1 MHPARYLT
9 VGITVLAI
17 VVVSEKAV
25 WGEERPGRPNRKLD
39 HALQDAVASGC
50 KGGPRRVIISV
61 KSGYR
66 KGMGDSLKA
75 HGDKVKAEFKS
86 IDAVAAEVHCDDLEA
101 LAAMSE
107 TVSVSIDGDV
117 DTHAGKANG
126 HADKTHPRAGKTHP
140 RKTQTQTQAQAAA
153 SLKVPVFESMLA
165 WPQLR
170 AASYLGSPYTASDST
185 LANTVDA
192 LLDAGI
198 TGAAGGI
205 GIAVIDSGI
214 VPGPEFENRIAAFYD
229 FTKGDIQAVTPL
241 DPYGHGTHV
250 AGLIAG
256 VNVGVAPGARLV
268 GLRVLDDN
276 GKGATSDVVR
286 AIEFAVANK
295 AALNLHILNL
305 SLGHPIYESAATDPL
320 VQAVENAVRHGLVVS
335 VSAGNFGINKRTDAP
350 GYAGIASPGNA
361 PSAIT
366 SGSTNMFDT
375 ISRLDD
381 RVSAFSSRG
390 PTWYDGF
397 LKPDVVAP
405 GENVLSVAAVGSRLR
420 QMQEL
425 RGNIGE
431 YMRLSGTS
439 MAAAA
444 TTGILA
450 LTIDV
455 NPKLTPNALKAILEY
470 SAIPVLSSTGA
481 PENALTQG
489 AGQINGGGAFMLAW
503 VVTAD
508 APLGTRWLL
517 QGYETITPATQIGD
531 RKYTW
536 SQFILWGARKLSGVN
551 LMAEQRRAWSM
562 DIVWGEGLGSED
574 DNIVW
579 GNNFGDDDNIV
590 WGNALDLDDN
600 IVWGNN
606 IVWNNDDDNIVW
618 GNLSGDDDNIVWG
631 NDIVWGSGLVGMALD
646 DDNIVWGNALDLDD
660 NIVWGNLD
668 DDNIVWGNLFDDET
682 VSSDTDDDDDNIV
695 WGNSLRMTSSGK
707 GGKK

>member
-1 MHPARYLT
+1 MAQCRF
-9 VGITVLAI
+9 ITFSIAAI
-17 VVVSEKAV
+17 AIAMAPGKAV
-25 WGEERPGRPNRKLD
+25 WGAEPPSRKLD
-39 HALQDAVASGC
+39 KALQNAIAEGC
-50 KGGPRRVIISV
+50 SGGPKNVIITV
-61 KSGYR
+61 KDGYR
-66 KGMGDSLKA
+66 SGMGKSLKA

-86 IDAVAAEVHCDDLEA
+86 INAVAAEVHCDDLIA
-101 LAAMSE
+101 LARMSQ
-107 TVSVSIDGDV
+107 TASVSIDGDV
-117 DTHAGKANG
+117 ETHAEKR
-126 HADKTHPRAGKTHP
+126 TSS
-140 RKTQTQTQAQAAA
+140 RKTATQTQAQAAA
-153 SLKVPVFESMLA
+153 SLKAPVFQSTLS

-170 AASYLGSPYTASDST
+170 AASYLGSPYTATDNSLS
-185 LANTVDA
+185 NTVSA
-192 LLDAGI
+192 LLSAGM
-198 TGAAGGI
+198 TGMAGGV
-205 GIAVIDSGI
+205 GIAVVDSGI
-214 VPGPEFENRIAAFYD
+214 TPGPEFENRIAAFYD
-229 FTKGDIQAVTPL
+229 FTKGDIQAVAPL

-286 AIEFAVANK
+286 ALEFAVANK
-295 AALNLHILNL
+295 DALNIHIVNL

-320 VQAVENAVRHGLVVS
+320 VQAVENAVRHGLIVS
-335 VSAGNFGINKRTDAP
+335 VSAGNYGINKKTGLP

-397 LKPDVVAP
+397 LKPDIVAP

-425 RGNIGE
+425 RGNTGE

-439 MAAAA
+439 MAAAV
-444 TTGILA
+444 TTAVAA
-450 LTIDV
+450 LTIDI
-455 NPKLTPNALKAILEY
+455 NPKLTSNALKAIIEY
-470 SAIPVLSSTGA
+470 SAIPVLTSTGA

-489 AGQINGGGAFMLAW
+489 AGQINGGGAVMLAW
-503 VVTAD
+503 VVKGD
-508 APLGTRWLL
+508 APLGTKWLMP
-517 QGYETITPATQIGD
+517 GYDTITPTTQIGD

-536 SQFILWGARKLSGVN
+536 SQFILWGARKLSGTK
-551 LMAEQRRAWSM
+551 LMTEQRPAWGSN
-562 DIVWGEGLGSED
+562 IVWGEGLGSED

-579 GNNFGDDDNIV
+579 GNRFADDDNIV
-590 WGNALDLDDN
+590 WGNLLDTDDN

-606 IVWNNDDDNIVW
+606 LVWANDDDNIVW
-618 GNLSGDDDNIVWG
+618 GNLLDTDDNIVWG
-631 NDIVWGSGLVGMALD
+631 NDIVWGSGVIGLSLD
-646 DDNIVWGNALDLDD
+646 DDNIVWGNMLDDD

-668 DDNIVWGNLFDDET
+668 DDNIVWGNLYDDD
-682 VSSDTDDDDDNIV
+682 VVWGSNDDDNIV
-695 WGNSLRMTSSGK
+695 WGNSLLTRSSGK
-707 GGKK
+707 GGRK